1 MGFLIADSRL
11 LCLNVKKLEQNSKE
25 GIYYINRLFSPQS
38 AFMYAILNYMQ
49 CTLKSLWN
57 L

>member
-25 GIYYINRLFSPQS
+25 GIYYINRLFFPPISI
-38 AFMYAILNYMQ
+38 YVCN
-49 CTLKSLWN
+49 T
-57 L
+57 